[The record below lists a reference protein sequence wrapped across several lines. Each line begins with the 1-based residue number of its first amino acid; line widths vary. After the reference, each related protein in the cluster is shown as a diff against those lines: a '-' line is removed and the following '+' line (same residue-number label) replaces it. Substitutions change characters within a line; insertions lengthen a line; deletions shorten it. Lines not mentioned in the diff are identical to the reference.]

1 MLCQICLLQSFT
13 FIFAPSVRPVDLD
26 NLKSWRSVSSSAVQ
40 GNMAHSGCIC
50 CSYCCSAATASC
62 PALCDPTDC
71 STPSSPV
78 LRYLPEFA
86 QILMRWFGAAVCVRL
101 ATRWS
106 PMALAVS
113 YPHLCALPFTFSV
126 GCSHWLA
133 FNEQKTSQDGASLPC
148 LGYKQTLTSLSGSPS
163 PPFRIISLWEKSA
176 TMQRQPCGQGAGDH
190 QQPDMQ
196 SWSWVLL
203 ELNPERLQALPTP
216 DWGLLT
222 DPMS

>member
-1 MLCQICLLQSFT
+1 MSFAKFYIHFCSICKTCGFGQFKILKIGFLICSSREYGALRVYMLFLLLFCSHCVV
-13 FIFAPSVRPVDLD
+13 S
-26 NLKSWRSVSSSAVQ
+26 RSLWPHGLQYAKLPCPPLSPRVCSDSYAL
-40 GNMAHSGCIC
+40 IRC
-50 CSYCCSAATASC
+50 CC
-62 PALCDPTDC
+62 
-71 STPSSPV
+71 
-78 LRYLPEFA
+78 
-86 QILMRWFGAAVCVRL
+86 
-101 ATRWS
+101 
-106 PMALAVS
+106 
-113 YPHLCALPFTFSV
+113 LCAAGYQVVPNGPGRFISTSLCVPFTFSV

-176 TMQRQPCGQGAGDH
+176 TMERQPCGQGAGDH